1 MKCFSKSFQYLLALV
16 STIFFLGNMYQRS
29 PSSFIPTDDESLGVI
44 FIAYVFLF
52 PGLLWVVFIWN
63 RWLYDRAFE
72 NPENPP
78 ITYDGFQ
85 CILTVVLFILAIYF
99 IIRTFIFPID

>member
-1 MKCFSKSFQYLLALV
+1 MKCFSKDFQYLLALV
-16 STIFFLGNMYQRS
+16 STIFFLGSLYKRS
-29 PSSFIPTDDESLGVI
+29 PSNIILTEESLGVI
-44 FIAYVFLF
+44 FLAYFVFY

-63 RWLYDRAFE
+63 RWLYDHAFE
-72 NPENPP
+72 DPENPP

-99 IIRTFIFPID
+99 IISTFIFSVA